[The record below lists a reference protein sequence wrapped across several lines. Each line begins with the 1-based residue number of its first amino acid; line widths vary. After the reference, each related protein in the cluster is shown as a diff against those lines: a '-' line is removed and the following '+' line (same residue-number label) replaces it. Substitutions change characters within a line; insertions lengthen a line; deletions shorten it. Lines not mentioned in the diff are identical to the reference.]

1 MTKNK
6 TRKIII
12 EAGQTFSIY
21 NYDNDLISKVKCVE
35 DGAYACK
42 SCVFHKTYTCDNM
55 ECNGTFRPDGLDVH
69 FEYIT
74 L

>member
-1 MTKNK
+1 M

-12 EAGQTFSIY
+12 EVGQTFSIH
-21 NYDNDLISKVKCVE
+21 NDDNNLISKVKCVE
-35 DGAYACK
+35 DVEAYACR
-42 SCVFHKTYTCDNM
+42 SCVFTKTYICDNM
-55 ECNGTFRPDGLDVH
+55 ECDGFFRPDGLDVH